1 MMLRQSKHDK
11 LFKMNKTQH
20 YIQGQWQSGNGE
32 GIPVFDS
39 ITGAHFTSTTVEG
52 LDVPSIL
59 QYGRDKGDTLRKMTF
74 QQRGNMLK
82 SLALYLEKRKQ
93 AFYEISYRTG
103 ATKRDSWVD
112 IEGGFGNLFANA
124 SLRKLFPNQT
134 YHVEGDPIDLSR
146 GGRFMA
152 HHIMV
157 PREGVAVHINA
168 FNFPV
173 WGMLE
178 KCAVNW
184 MAGMPAVVLP
194 APQTAY
200 LTEAVVREI
209 IASGILP
216 EGSLQLISGTARNIL
231 DTVQSQDVVTF
242 TGSAKIGRILKNHP
256 QLTAESVPFTMEA
269 DSLNA
274 AILGR
279 DAVPGTPE
287 FDLFVK
293 EVRTEMTTKCGQKC
307 TAIRRIIVPQE
318 LIEDVQIALIH
329 QLDKVTIGDPRLRE
343 VRMGS
348 LVNDAQRNSV
358 KEQVA
363 KIAESAAIVYGNTDD
378 FETIGADSQKGAFM
392 KPIVLREDHPL
403 QNEQAHVTEAFGPV
417 STIMPYTTL
426 EDAITLAKMGKGSLV
441 SSIITNDDKIAREYA
456 INAASHHGRILI
468 LNRES
473 AKQSTGHGSP
483 LPGLIHGGPGRAG
496 GGEEMGGMRGIKHYL
511 QRCAIQGSPTT
522 LTTVTGIYQP
532 KGAYTEAPA
541 HPFTY
546 HWEDIKPGMS
556 LKTHNR
562 TITDTDIVNFG
573 NITWDHFYAHTDITS
588 LDGSIFE
595 KRTAHGYF
603 IISMAA
609 GLFVYPNKGPVAAN
623 YGLEEIRFLRPIYNN
638 DTLYVRLTCKQ
649 KVDRDSRGT
658 EHPSGIVKW
667 YVEVFD
673 TNVDTANA
681 ILPKGAEKEDPL
693 VCIATILTMVEKK
706 QEVFTETTTKV
717 IESCLATL
725 SEDHKAQWGI
735 MTPQHM
741 VEHLE
746 YTYKI
751 ASGEIQDFDIATPE
765 KYLEKTHDSLY
776 NFEKFPV
783 NSNFPGLEKNTL
795 ALLQHPDLK
804 TAKEKFLE
812 ERFKYLTFFKEN
824 PDTIL
829 KNLVFGELNKYEWYL
844 LERKHL
850 NHHFEQ
856 FNLLD

>member
-1 MMLRQSKHDK
+1 MGQ
-11 LFKMNKTQH
+11 KTQH
-20 YIQGQWQSGNGE
+20 YVQGQWQSGNGE

-39 ITGAHFTSTTVEG
+39 ITGEHFTSTTVRG
-52 LDVPSIL
+52 LDVASIL

-82 SLALYLEKRKQ
+82 SLAMYLTKRKQ

-134 YHVEGDPIDLSR
+134 YHVEGDPIDLSG

-216 EGSLQLISGTARNIL
+216 EGSLQLISGTAKNIL
-231 DTVQSQDVVTF
+231 DTVGSQDVVTF
-242 TGSAKIGRILKNHP
+242 TGSANIGRQLKNHP
-256 QLTAESVPFTMEA
+256 QLTRESVPFTMEA

-274 AILGR
+274 AILGP
-279 DAVPGTPE
+279 DAVVGTPE
-287 FDLFVK
+287 FDLFIK
-293 EVRTEMTTKCGQKC
+293 EVRNEMTTKCGQKC
-307 TAIRRIIVPQE
+307 TAIRRIIVPQD
-318 LIEDVQIALIH
+318 LIDDVQAALSK
-329 QLDKVTIGDPRLRE
+329 QLDKVTIGDPRLKE

-348 LVNDAQRNSV
+348 LVSISQRESV

-363 KIAESAAIVYGNTDD
+363 KIAQTAQMVYGD
-378 FETIGADSQKGAFM
+378 FDEFKVLGADAQKGAFL
-392 KPIVLREDHPL
+392 KPILMREDNPL
-403 QNEQAHVTEAFGPV
+403 QNENAHIIEAFGPV
-417 STIMPYTTL
+417 STLMPYDTL
-426 EDAITLAKMGKGSLV
+426 QDAITLAKMGKGSLV
-441 SSIITNDDKIAREYA
+441 SSIVTNNDTTAREYA
-456 INAASHHGRILI
+456 VGAASHHGRILI

-473 AKQSTGHGSP
+473 AAQSTGHGSP
-483 LPGLIHGGPGRAG
+483 LPSLIHGGPGRAG
-496 GGEEMGGMRGIKHYL
+496 GGEEMGGMRGVKHYL
-511 QRCAIQGSPTT
+511 QRCAIQGSPTS
-522 LTTVTGIYQP
+522 LTKVTGIYQP
-532 KGAYTEAPA
+532 KAAYIEAPA

-546 HWEDIKPGMS
+546 HWEDIQPGMS

-649 KVDRDSRGT
+649 KVDRDARGK

-673 TNVDTANA
+673 TNVDKANA
-681 ILPKGAEKEDPL
+681 LLPKTAEKEDPL

-706 QEVFTETTTKV
+706 QEVFVELPTPK
-717 IESCLATL
+717 IESCLAKLTQE
-725 SEDHKAQWGI
+725 SKPAWGI

-751 ASGEIQDFDIATPE
+751 ASGELQNFDISTPE
-765 KYLEKTHDSLY
+765 KYLEKTQDSLY
-776 NFEKFPV
+776 NYEKFPA
-783 NSNFPGLEKNTL
+783 NSNFPHLKKDTL
-795 ALLQHPDLK
+795 GSLIHPDLE
-804 TAKEKFLE
+804 TAVAKFLQQ
-812 ERFKYLTFFKEN
+812 RDRYLDFFTQN
-824 PDTIL
+824 PDAVL
-829 KNLVFGELNKYEWYL
+829 KNLVFGELNKYQWYL

-856 FNLLD
+856 FNLLDQ